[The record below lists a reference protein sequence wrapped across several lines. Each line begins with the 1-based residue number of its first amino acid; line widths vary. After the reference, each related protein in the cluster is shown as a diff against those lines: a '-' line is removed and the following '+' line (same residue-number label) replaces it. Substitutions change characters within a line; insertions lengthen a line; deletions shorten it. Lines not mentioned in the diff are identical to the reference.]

1 MRDEVDNFRWEEE
14 SPRERTPPEFTEE
27 VDQRLQYYIIQANIE
42 RESNVTE
49 IDIQTVCD
57 RVLTEETK
65 ARCGDFSLMFTHY
78 LTTWLIFLIIIFSFN
93 L

>member
-1 MRDEVDNFRWEEE
+1 MGGGE
-14 SPRERTPPEFTEE
+14 PERADTAGVYRGSRSKITI
-27 VDQRLQYYIIQANIE
+27 YIIQANIE

-78 LTTWLIFLIIIFSFN
+78 LTTRLIFLIIIFSFN

>member
-1 MRDEVDNFRWEEE
+1 MGGGE
-14 SPRERTPPEFTEE
+14 PERADTAGVYRGSRSKITI
-27 VDQRLQYYIIQANIE
+27 LYYSSQYRE

-78 LTTWLIFLIIIFSFN
+78 LTTRLIFLIIIFSFN